1 MSEERD
7 YTYEVWILND
17 KGEIIDRMPFE
28 KTIEK
33 TS

>member
-1 MSEERD
+1 MPEERD
-7 YTYEVWILND
+7 YTYEVWIID
-17 KGEIIDRMPFE
+17 KKGEIIDRMPFE